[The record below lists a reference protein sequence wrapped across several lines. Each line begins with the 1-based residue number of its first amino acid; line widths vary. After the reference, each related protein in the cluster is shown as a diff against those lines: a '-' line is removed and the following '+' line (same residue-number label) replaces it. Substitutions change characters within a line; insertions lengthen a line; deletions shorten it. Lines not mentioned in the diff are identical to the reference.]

1 MKDTP
6 EEIFEKGSLKEVE
19 ELMKKPFSLV
29 NQLCPL
35 HYATA
40 NKDIKVV
47 IYLLDKCGVDPN
59 HCSDDA
65 TTPLH
70 QAARYD
76 NVEAISVLMSRGA
89 NPEAKDELG
98 GFDFIGILKGRGK
111 FDLSL
116 IAKKIILAEKS
127 NAKACYEL
135 ANLYLHG
142 NPKIRVNKSL
152 DMAKH
157 YVVKGL
163 QDKQSERKVF
173 DELKNLEKEID
184 RLKKEC
190 EPKKSVSEPASS
202 FWDFFEGFSKKLSS
216 SKSSQKED
224 EQSLLGKTLKKN
236 Q

>member
-35 HYATA
+35 HYVVA
-40 NKDIKVV
+40 NKDVKV
-47 IYLLDKCGVDPN
+47 LLHLLNTNKWDVNQLSESK
-59 HCSDDA
+59 

-70 QAARYD
+70 QAAYYG
-76 NVEAISVLMSRGA
+76 NVEAMCWLMLRGA
-89 NPEAKDELG
+89 DPEIKDEFG
-98 GFDFIGILKGRGK
+98 SDFISILEGRRS
-111 FDLSL
+111 FNLMP